1 MLNTSFED
9 ILNSQLFKTVGE
21 TADALELETYAIGGF
36 VRDHML
42 NRKRENTDIMLL
54 TVEIQRCL

>member
-1 MLNTSFED
+1 MSFED

-42 NRKRENTDIMLL
+42 R
-54 TVEIQRCL
+54 